1 MPNKTVL
8 IVDDEPNIILSIDFN
23 LKKNGYNTLIAR
35 NGAEPLKILQ
45 ETQPNLI
52 LLDIMMPNVDGYEV
66 CKFVKTNLELK
77 HIKVV
82 FVSAKSKEIELKAGF
97 EIGADDYITKPF
109 SNKVLIQRVQALL
122 ND

>member
-35 NGAEPLKILQ
+35 NGAEALKILQ

>member
-35 NGAEPLKILQ
+35 NGAEALKILQ

-66 CKFVKTNLELK
+66 CKFVKTNPELK